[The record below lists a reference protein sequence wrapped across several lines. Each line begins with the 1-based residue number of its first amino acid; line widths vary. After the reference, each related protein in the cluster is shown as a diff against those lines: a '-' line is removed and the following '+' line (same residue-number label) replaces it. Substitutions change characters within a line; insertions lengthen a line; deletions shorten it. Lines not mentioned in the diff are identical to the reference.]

1 MKCNASLEGIAK
13 VVYTSKNGKDRE
25 VFEALDWLARL
36 VTHIP
41 DRYEQTVRY
50 CGWYSNKSIGMRKK
64 AETGDIIPAIM
75 PNEMTSKESQQ
86 NWARLIQKIYEVD
99 PLRVMELLK
108 VSMALICPKCKSS
121 MKIIAFIEELYFI
134 EKFYAILN
142 FGISTQP

>member
-1 MKCNASLEGIAK
+1 M
-13 VVYTSKNGKDRE
+13 VYTSKNGKDRE